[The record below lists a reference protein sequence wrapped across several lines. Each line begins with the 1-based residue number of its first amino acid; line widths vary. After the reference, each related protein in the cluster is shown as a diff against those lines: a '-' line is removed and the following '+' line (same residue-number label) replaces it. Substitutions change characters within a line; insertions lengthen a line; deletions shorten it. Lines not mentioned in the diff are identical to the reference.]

1 MQAGISTLGI
11 TFGYGVE
18 ATAGTKPTSFKQLN
32 RINKLGGISI
42 SNEKIDASA
51 LEDFVKRYVQGIGDT
66 GGEFPVTVNF
76 TPETKKE
83 WADVISAYKA
93 LTGGKAMWFETVI
106 PGFDESFFI
115 VAQPPTAIP
124 QPELDQ
130 NNLLTIDMNLTI
142 DDYKGMETTVALTTG
157 E

>member
-18 ATAGTKPTSFKQLN
+18 ATAGTKPTSFKQLH

-83 WADVISAYKA
+83 WADVISAYRA

-130 NNLLTIDMNLTI
+130 NNLLIIDMNLTI

>member
-18 ATAGTKPTSFKQLN
+18 STAGTKPTSFKQLH

-66 GGEFPVTVNF
+66 GGEFGNCQF
-76 TPETKKE
+76 
-83 WADVISAYKA
+83 Y
-93 LTGGKAMWFETVI
+93 TGNIEGVGRCTCH
-106 PGFDESFFI
+106 P
-115 VAQPPTAIP
+115 
-124 QPELDQ
+124 
-130 NNLLTIDMNLTI
+130 
-142 DDYKGMETTVALTTG
+142 
-157 E
+157 

>member
-18 ATAGTKPTSFKQLN
+18 TTAGTKPTSFKQLH

-76 TPETKKE
+76 TQETKKE